1 LRKVSPAMERASAKE
16 LFILGRVSLRPTYGH
31 EIMRTLRESRADL
44 WVELSE
50 KHVYYILRKLDR
62 EGLVTATGER
72 TGRLPARKVH
82 TITDTGRSVLAEMM
96 IADSL
101 VRAVPYSEFD
111 VLLGMLAY
119 TDLLDDATK
128 SDVLLRRRAVLQ
140 EQLDG
145 LAEATEDSAFANG
158 PDGFPRLMLA
168 KVLRNVSAELEWLDS
183 IAAHVASSGW
193 ASLKPTLATADNPL
207 ATD

>member
-1 LRKVSPAMERASAKE
+1 MERASAKE

-72 TGRLPARKVH
+72 SGRLPARNVY
-82 TITDTGRSVLAEMM
+82 TITGAGRSALAEMM
-96 IADSL
+96 VADSL

-119 TDLLDDATK
+119 TDLLDDAAK
-128 SDVLLRRRAVLQ
+128 SGVLLKRRAVLQ

-145 LAEATEDSAFANG
+145 LAEATEGSAFASG

-168 KVLRNVSAELEWLDS
+168 KVLRNVSAEIEWLDS
-183 IAAHVASSGW
+183 IAAHVAAAGW
-193 ASLKPTLATADNPL
+193 TSLKPTFAAVDPPIATH
-207 ATD
+207 

>member
-1 LRKVSPAMERASAKE
+1 MERASAKE
-16 LFILGRVSLRPTYGH
+16 LFILGRVSIRPTYGH

-62 EGLVTATGER
+62 EGLVTEKGER
-72 TGRLPARKVH
+72 SGKLPARNVY
-82 TITDTGRSVLAEMM
+82 TITEAGCSTLAEMM
-96 IADSL
+96 VADSL

-119 TDLLDDATK
+119 TDLLDDAAK
-128 SDVLLRRRAVLQ
+128 SEVLRRRREVLQ

-145 LAEATEDSAFANG
+145 LAEATEGSAFASG

-168 KVLRNVSAELEWLDS
+168 KVLRNVTAELEWIDS
-183 IAAHVASSGW
+183 IAAHVAGSGW
-193 ASLKPTLATADNPL
+193 ASLKPTFSVADHPSI
-207 ATD
+207 TH

>member
-1 LRKVSPAMERASAKE
+1 
-16 LFILGRVSLRPTYGH
+16 
-31 EIMRTLRESRADL
+31 MRTLRESRADL

-62 EGLVTATGER
+62 EGLVTAAGER
-72 TGRLPARKVH
+72 AGNLPARKVYS
-82 TITDTGRSVLAEMM
+82 ITPAGRSTLARMM
-96 IADSL
+96 VAESL

-119 TDLLDDATK
+119 TDLLDEPAKD
-128 SDVLLRRRAVLQ
+128 DVLQRRRAVLQ

-145 LAEATEDSAFANG
+145 LAEATEDSAFASG
-158 PDGFPRLMLA
+158 PEGFPRLMLA

-183 IAAHVASSGW
+183 IVAHVAASGW
-193 ASLKPTLATADNPL
+193 QSLKPTFAAVGRPL
-207 ATD
+207 ATR

>member
-1 LRKVSPAMERASAKE
+1 MERASAKE

-72 TGRLPARKVH
+72 TGRLPARNVY
-82 TITDTGRSVLAEMM
+82 TITETGRSVLAEMM

-145 LAEATEDSAFANG
+145 LAEATEDSAFASG

-183 IAAHVASSGW
+183 IAAHVAGSGW